1 MGWTKAIMSMKF
13 YCPIYFY
20 YFKIIAFFCS
30 TKSKIVKMGQTFF
43 GTYSGVMSL
52 STQIMNSLLG
62 V

>member
-20 YFKIIAFFCS
+20 YFKIIVFFCN
-30 TKSKIVKMGQTFF
+30 TKSKIVKMGHTFL
-43 GTYSGVMSL
+43 GSVMSL